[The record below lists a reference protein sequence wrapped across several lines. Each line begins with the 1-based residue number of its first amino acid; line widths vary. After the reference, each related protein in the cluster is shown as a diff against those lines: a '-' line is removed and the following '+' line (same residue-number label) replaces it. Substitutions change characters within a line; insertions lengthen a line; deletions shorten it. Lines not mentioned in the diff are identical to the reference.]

1 MKLHPKKCL
10 IKLQFL
16 HRNILFQAPKR
27 DQVFIIVLRL
37 PHENSF
43 SVNFI
48 TENKKYY
55 VITYVLDF
63 ESQLR
68 APQGFESPSNSLHI
82 QSRVSEKLHCNYTS
96 RPPPPSISLDLYE
109 DPSSSNRESRS
120 HNPTKFSMTQQKP
133 TEPTHSRLK

>member
-1 MKLHPKKCL
+1 MNLHPKKCL

-96 RPPPPSISLDLYE
+96 KPPLHCLNLYE
-109 DPSSSNRESRS
+109 DPSSSNKESRS

-133 TEPTHSRLK
+133 MEPTHSWLKQ